1 MEEPGK
7 IIFLNPFKPL
17 YLKIYIVIF
26 SLVIVKLSRL
36 KVFKKISFL
45 NIFSNSWTI
54 ETKKQDGLIKA
65 FLLQ

>member
-36 KVFKKISFL
+36 KVL
-45 NIFSNSWTI
+45 NFIFFDEYFFQTAGQLRQRNKT
-54 ETKKQDGLIKA
+54 D
-65 FLLQ
+65 